1 MLNKIRFRSLFG
13 NAWVVLFVAVSIAG
27 VLTFFVYHYLADR
40 EARLRAEMSSKQTRA
55 GVAVVVPNRDVAAG
69 TPLSSSDFV
78 SRDIAPDLV
87 YDDMIRVADFDA
99 YRASKLV
106 RPVLHGR
113 PLRTA
118 DIDALRGHDFS
129 DIVPA
134 GQRALTLEIDTVNST
149 ASMLRPGNRVD
160 VYWVGTSLDPA
171 AGAFRQPDERRII
184 RLLMPNVLILA
195 TGQDVRPRSAD
206 DAPLGA
212 DGGGRANG
220 NYGTVTVQIPAT
232 DAARLVLAQRVG
244 TLRLILRNSD
254 DKQTGLPVKLA
265 ESDLFPSTTTPRD
278 ASFVEVITGGSTSG
292 STTLVPGSVADE
304 RAQPG
309 AAHPPRSPVA
319 DASTASAPAA
329 PTSLYDTA
337 NAIARQL
344 QQHGSRNAPDSN

>member
-1 MLNKIRFRSLFG
+1 MFKKIRFRSLFG
-13 NAWVVLFVAVSIAG
+13 NAWVVLFVAVAIAG
-27 VLTFFVYHYLADR
+27 LLTFFVYHYLADR
-40 EARLRAEMSSKQTRA
+40 EARLKAEMSGRQTRA
-55 GVAVVVPNRDVAAG
+55 GVAVVVPDRDVPAG
-69 TPLSSSDFV
+69 TLLSSSAFV

-160 VYWVGTSLDPA
+160 VYWVGTSVDPA
-171 AGAFRQPDERRII
+171 AGGSRPSDESRMI
-184 RLLMPNVLILA
+184 RLLMPDVLILA
-195 TGQDVRPRSAD
+195 TGQDVRARNAD
-206 DAPLGA
+206 DAQGSA
-212 DGGGRANG
+212 DGSRANA
-220 NYGTVTVQIPAT
+220 NYSTVTVQVPSA

-254 DKQTGLPVKLA
+254 DKQTALPVKLA
-265 ESDLFPSTTTPRD
+265 ESDLFPSAAAPRD
-278 ASFVEVITGGSTSG
+278 TSFVEVITGGSASG
-292 STTLVPGSVADE
+292 STTLVPGSIADE
-304 RAQPG
+304 RAQRGPTNLPR
-309 AAHPPRSPVA
+309 PPAA
-319 DASTASAPAA
+319 DASLPATPVAPA
-329 PTSLYDTA
+329 SLYDEA

-344 QQHGSRNAPDSN
+344 QQHGSRNAPNSN

>member
-1 MLNKIRFRSLFG
+1 MLKKIRFRSLFG

-27 VLTFFVYHYLADR
+27 LLTFFVYQYLVR
-40 EARLRAEMSSKQTRA
+40 HEAQLKAEMSGRQTRA
-55 GVAVVVPNRDVAAG
+55 GVAVVVPNRDVPAG

-78 SRDIAPDLV
+78 ARDIATDLV

-118 DIDALRGHDFS
+118 DIDALRGRDFS

-171 AGAFRQPDERRII
+171 GGPSRQPDERRII
-184 RLLMPNVLILA
+184 RLLMPDVLILA
-195 TGQDVRPRSAD
+195 TGQDVRPRNAD
-206 DAPLGA
+206 DAQGSV
-212 DGGGRANG
+212 DGGRSTV
-220 NYGTVTVQIPAT
+220 NYSTVTVQVPST

-244 TLRLILRNSD
+244 TLRLILRNSG

-265 ESDLFPSTTTPRD
+265 EGDLFPSTAALRD
-278 ASFVEVITGGSTSG
+278 ASLVEVITGGSTSG
-292 STTLVPGSVADE
+292 STKFVPGSLADE
-304 RAQPG
+304 RASPG
-309 AAHPPRSPVA
+309 AADTRPA
-319 DASTASAPAA
+319 GTDASGRPATPNAPA
-329 PTSLYDTA
+329 SLYDEA

-344 QQHGSRNAPDSN
+344 QQHGSHTAPDSN

>member
-1 MLNKIRFRSLFG
+1 MLKKIRFRSLFG
-13 NAWVVLFVAVSIAG
+13 NAWVVLFVAVSIAAL
-27 VLTFFVYHYLADR
+27 LTFFVYHYLADR
-40 EARLRAEMSSKQTRA
+40 EARLKAEMSGRRTRA
-55 GVAVVVPNRDVAAG
+55 GVAVVVPNRDVPAG

-129 DIVPA
+129 DILPA

-160 VYWVGTSLDPA
+160 VYWIGTSLDSA
-171 AGAFRQPDERRII
+171 AGTSRQPDERRIV
-184 RLLMPNVLILA
+184 RLLMPDVLILA

-206 DAPLGA
+206 GPQGSA
-212 DGGGRANG
+212 DGVRANT
-220 NYGTVTVQIPAT
+220 NYSTVTVQVPSA

-244 TLRLILRNSD
+244 TLRLILRNSG
-254 DKQTGLPVKLA
+254 DKQTELPVKLA
-265 ESDLFPSTTTPRD
+265 ESDLFPSAAASRD
-278 ASFVEVITGGSTSG
+278 ASLVEIITGGGASG
-292 STTLVPGSVADE
+292 STTHVPGSVAGE
-304 RAQPG
+304 RAPAI
-309 AAHPPRSPVA
+309 AAVPRPPIA
-319 DASTASAPAA
+319 DAPPSAPAA
-329 PTSLYDTA
+329 EPASLYDEA

-344 QQHGSRNAPDSN
+344 QQHNSPNAPNSN